1 MASLGWIGLGMTS
14 VAGRGVGKQS
24 GNMSLAAMA
33 AKKEQLAKA
42 ASKRKV
48 PFKLSYE
55 EVKHIRSL
63 DEQGVNRRKIFEDHV
78 EGKMTYESMLGVLN
92 YLTRVW
98 Q

>member
-24 GNMSLAAMA
+24 GDMSLAAMA
-33 AKKEQLAKA
+33 AKKEQLDK

-63 DEQGVNRRKIFEDHV
+63 DEQGVKRRKIFEDHV
-78 EGKMTYESMLGVLN
+78 EGKMTYESMVGILN